1 MKYAG
6 KGESKI
12 ALVFG
17 AEPGACDRAIRHLRA
32 GAPDIPV
39 WLFTVTEPGPEIRG
53 LCEQVHLD
61 RNPLRLVMGAGLRSW
76 AYWVAISA
84 GQWNGERGGVLKIAP
99 FLIPPFRALLQNA
112 RGDFFA
118 GRPAPIA
125 RHLARRAHDSASSA
139 WNGAREAAHSAG
151 DALRSIGR
159 TAKLSALMTAGIVLR
174 WAGYPHFRW
183 FAIWHGAERLEV
195 EADPWGE
202 RAVVPC
208 PAAGARWNGEE
219 LRAAAE
225 RSDARWIQWGD
236 RADLDEVAPL
246 FDDPRTFAV
255 SLQRHY
261 RGWKPMPVPLAP
273 FRTLQPGEASQ
284 VLAPVSDSIV
294 VDRAKLLALGI
305 PQTAMAETGWMLLFW
320 KAAAAGWRSYCVG
333 QAGRLREQ
341 PDFPLQET
349 AFVLDVVL
357 DPALRRLGP
366 REPELGRGAVAFS
379 IPRAQARLSVPDGL
393 RGSSDR
399 LRVVLVSP
407 FLPYPLSH
415 GGAVRIWN
423 LCRKLSDRVEFV
435 LVAVREKDEAVD
447 YPKLSEVFRQVY
459 AVDIDERPAGDD
471 RLPAQVRGHRSA
483 AFRAAVHDAVQ
494 QWRPDLLQV
503 EYTHMAHFRDAAPAV
518 PALLVEHD
526 LTYQLYRQ
534 LAEGR
539 RDAESHSEY
548 RRWMEFER
556 RWLTAYD
563 GVWTVSEED
572 RRAAIADAGRAQEY
586 TFAVPNGVDI
596 ERFAPSDG
604 GVAPLI
610 LYVGSF
616 RHLPNLLGFEKL
628 ESEVMPRIWA
638 RCPEAQLCV
647 VAGPR
652 HQQFWKARALDRRIE
667 MHGFVEDVRP
677 LYANAGVVVV
687 PLEVSAG
694 TNIKVLEAMACG
706 KPVVTTPAGC
716 GGLQLQDGYNA
727 VIRADWSE
735 FAEAVA
741 VLLADPGRRR
751 SIGLRARMTAAD
763 RFSWRAIADLAYE
776 SYGALMRNRLGLD
789 RPEGS
794 VHRRPPATE
803 KRDCVTSRRRGV

>member
-1 MKYAG
+1 LLKYAG

-17 AEPGACDRAIRHLRA
+17 AEPGACGGAIRHLRA
-32 GAPDIPV
+32 GAPEVPV
-39 WLFTVTEPGPEIRG
+39 WLFTVAEPGAEIRG
-53 LCEQVHLD
+53 LCEQVYVNRSRLHLLLD
-61 RNPLRLVMGAGLRSW
+61 AGWRSW
-76 AYWVAISA
+76 PYWVAISA

-125 RHLARRAHDSASSA
+125 RHLLRLVHDSVSSA
-139 WNGAREAAHSAG
+139 WNGAREMAHSAG
-151 DALRSIGR
+151 DLLRSMVCA
-159 TAKLSALMTAGIVLR
+159 AKLSGLMIAGIALR

-183 FAIWHGAERLEV
+183 FAKSHGAERLELKV
-195 EADPWGE
+195 TAWGE
-202 RAVVPC
+202 RAVVSC
-208 PAAGARWNGEE
+208 PAAGSRWNGEE
-219 LRAAAE
+219 LRRVAE
-225 RSDARWIQWGD
+225 SSDARWIHWGAP
-236 RADLDEVAPL
+236 ADLVEMLRL

-255 SLQRHY
+255 SRQRHY
-261 RGWKPMPVPLAP
+261 RGWKPMPIPMAP
-273 FRTLQPGEASQ
+273 FRTLQRGEASQ

-305 PQTAMAETGWMLLFW
+305 PESAVAETGWMLLFW

-333 QAGRLREQ
+333 QNERVREQ

-349 AFVLDVVL
+349 AFVLDVAL

-366 REPELGRGAVAFS
+366 AEPELGRGTVAFAVS
-379 IPRAQARLSVPDGL
+379 AAQSQGL
-393 RGSSDR
+393 RSGTDK
-399 LRVVLVSP
+399 LRVLLVSP

-423 LCRKLSDRVEFV
+423 LCRALSGRVDFV
-435 LVAVREKDEAVD
+435 LVAVREKDERVD

-459 AVDIDERPAGDD
+459 AVDIDEHASTDD
-471 RLPAQVRGHRSA
+471 RLPAQVRGHQSTALRAVIADA
-483 AFRAAVHDAVQ
+483 ARE
-494 QWRPDLLQV
+494 WRPDLLQV
-503 EYTHMAHFRDAAPAV
+503 EYTHMAHIRDAAPGV

-539 RDAESHSEY
+539 RDAESGAEY
-548 RRWMEFER
+548 RRWLEFER
-556 RWLTAYD
+556 RWLAAYD
-563 GVWTVSEED
+563 GVWTVSEDD
-572 RRAAIADAGRAQEY
+572 RVAAIAEVGRAPEY

-596 ERFAPSDG
+596 ERFAPREATA
-604 GVAPLI
+604 APVI

-628 ESEVMPRIWA
+628 EREVMPRVWA
-638 RCPEAQLCV
+638 RCPEARLCV

-652 HQQFWKARALDRRIE
+652 HEQFWKKHTLDSRIE
-667 MHGFVEDVRP
+667 MHGFVEDLRP
-677 LYANAGVVVV
+677 LYAGTAVVVV

-706 KPVVTTPAGC
+706 KPVVSTTVGC
-716 GGLQLQDGYNA
+716 AGLQLQDGYDA
-727 VIRADWSE
+727 VIRADWSA
-735 FAEAVA
+735 FADAVSD
-741 VLLADPGRRR
+741 LLGDAGRRR
-751 SIGLRARMTAAD
+751 AIGLRARMTAID

-776 SYGALMRNRLGLD
+776 SYGSLIGASTRV
-789 RPEGS
+789 GS
-794 VHRRPPATE
+794 V
-803 KRDCVTSRRRGV
+803 